1 MDVDALIV
9 GGGPGGLVAAVY
21 LARFRR
27 TVVVVDA
34 GSGRASLIPR
44 SHNFPG
50 FPDGIRGTELLERLR
65 AQAVRYGA
73 QIVAGRVEAVERIAD
88 GAFAV
93 QSTAAPIEARMVV
106 LATGVVD
113 VEPDLPNLRDVIRR
127 GLVRHCPICDGFEI
141 DGQRVAII
149 GAGAKGAREALF
161 IRHFSDDVTLFT
173 LGGDAQSDE
182 DRAALQAAGIR
193 IVEEPLTE
201 VAVEHDAIVGLQTI
215 DGRAHRFDTLSSA
228 LGCIPNATIAAALD
242 VERGDDG
249 MIVTDS
255 HLRTSVANVYACGDI
270 VHDSLNQIA
279 VAAGHA
285 AIAATDI
292 HNAL

>member
-215 DGRAHRFDTLSSA
+215 DGRAHRFDTLYSA

-242 VERGDDG
+242 VERGGDG

>member
-65 AQAVRYGA
+65 AQAMRYGA

-215 DGRAHRFDTLSSA
+215 DGRAHRFDTLYSA

-285 AIAATDI
+285 AIAATAI

>member
-9 GGGPGGLVAAVY
+9 GGGPAGLVAAVY

-27 TVVVVDA
+27 SVVVVDGGA
-34 GSGRASLIPR
+34 GRASLIPR
-44 SHNFPG
+44 SHNLPG

-65 AQAVRYGA
+65 AQALRYGA
-73 QIVAGRVEAVERIAD
+73 QIVEGRVEAVERIAG

-93 QSTAAPIEARMVV
+93 RSSAAAMNARMLV

-113 VEPDLPNLRDVIRR
+113 VEPDLPNLRDAIRR

-141 DGQRVAII
+141 DGQRVAVI
-149 GAGAKGAREALF
+149 GVGAKGAREALF

-173 LGGDAQSDE
+173 LGGDAQSGE
-182 DRAALQAAGIR
+182 DRAALQEAGIPV
-193 IVEEPLTE
+193 VEEPLTE
-201 VAVEHDAIVGLQTI
+201 VAIEHDAIVGLQTV
-215 DGRAHRFDTLSSA
+215 DGRAHRFDTLYSA
-228 LGCIPNATIAAALD
+228 LGCIPNATVAAALD
-242 VERGDDG
+242 VERADDG
-249 MIVTDS
+249 MIVTDN
-255 HLRTSVANVYACGDI
+255 HQRTSVANVYACGDI

-292 HNAL
+292 HNGL

>member
-9 GGGPGGLVAAVY
+9 GGGPAGLIAAVY

-34 GSGRASLIPR
+34 ESGRASLIPR

-50 FPDGIRGTELLERLR
+50 FPDGIRGTELLDRLR

-73 QIVAGRVEAVERIAD
+73 QIVAGRVERIERIAG

-93 QSTAAPIEARMVV
+93 QSTAAPIEARMLM

-149 GAGAKGAREALF
+149 GAGAQGAREALF

-173 LGGDAQSDE
+173 LGGDPQSDQ
-182 DRAALQAAGIR
+182 DRAALQAADIR
-193 IVEEPLTE
+193 IVEEPLAE

-215 DGRAHRFDTLSSA
+215 DGRAHRFDTLYSA

-249 MIVTDS
+249 MIVTDR
-255 HLRTSVANVYACGDI
+255 HLHTSVANVYACGDI

>member
-9 GGGPGGLVAAVY
+9 GGGPAGLIAAVY

-50 FPDGIRGTELLERLR
+50 FPDGIRGTELLDRLR

-73 QIVAGRVEAVERIAD
+73 KIVAGRVERIERIAG

-93 QSTAAPIEARMVV
+93 QSTAAPIEARMLM

-149 GAGAKGAREALF
+149 GAGAQGAREALF

-173 LGGDAQSDE
+173 LGGDPQSDQ
-182 DRAALQAAGIR
+182 DRAALQTAGIR
-193 IVEEPLTE
+193 IVEEPLAE

-215 DGRAHRFDTLSSA
+215 DGRAHRFDTLYSA
-228 LGCIPNATIAAALD
+228 LGCIPNETIAAALD

-255 HLRTSVANVYACGDI
+255 LLRTSVANVYACGDI

>member
-9 GGGPGGLVAAVY
+9 GGGPAGLIAAGY
-21 LARFRR
+21 IGRFRR

-50 FPDGIRGTELLERLR
+50 FPDGIRGTELLDRLR

-73 QIVAGRVEAVERIAD
+73 QIVAGRVERIERIAG

-93 QSTAAPIEARMVV
+93 QSTAAPVEARMLM

-149 GAGAKGAREALF
+149 GAGAQGAREALF

-173 LGGDAQSDE
+173 LGGDPQSDQ
-182 DRAALQAAGIR
+182 DRAALQTAGIR
-193 IVEEPLTE
+193 IVEEPLAE

-215 DGRAHRFDTLSSA
+215 DGRAHRFDTLYSA

>member
-9 GGGPGGLVAAVY
+9 GGGPAGLVAAVY

-27 TVVVVDA
+27 TVLVVDA
-34 GSGRASLIPR
+34 GAGRASLIPR

-65 AQAVRYGA
+65 AQALRYGA
-73 QIVAGRVEAVERIAD
+73 QIVEGRVEAVERVAD

-93 QSTAAPIEARMVV
+93 QSTAAAIEARMLV

-113 VEPDLPNLRDVIRR
+113 VEPDLPNLRNVIRR

-149 GAGAKGAREALF
+149 GAGARGAREALF

-173 LGGDAQSDE
+173 LGGDAQSDA

-193 IVEEPLTE
+193 VVEEPLAE
-201 VAVEHDAIVGLQTI
+201 VHVEHDAIVGLQTI
-215 DGRAHRFDTLSSA
+215 DGRAHRFDTLYSA

-242 VERGDDG
+242 VERADDG

-255 HLRTSVANVYACGDI
+255 HQRTSVANVYACGDI

>member
-65 AQAVRYGA
+65 AQAMRYGA

-215 DGRAHRFDTLSSA
+215 DGRAHRFDTLYSA
-228 LGCIPNATIAAALD
+228 LGCIPNATIATALD

>member
-65 AQAVRYGA
+65 AQAMRYGA

-215 DGRAHRFDTLSSA
+215 DGRAHRFDTLYSA

>member
-50 FPDGIRGTELLERLR
+50 FPDGIRGTELLDRLR

-215 DGRAHRFDTLSSA
+215 DGRAHRFDTLYSA

>member
-1 MDVDALIV
+1 MQRVEQDAFEVRAGSTRL
-9 GGGPGGLVAAVY
+9 
-21 LARFRR
+21 RTR
-27 TVVVVDA
+27 TV
-34 GSGRASLIPR
+34 L
-44 SHNFPG
+44 
-50 FPDGIRGTELLERLR
+50 
-65 AQAVRYGA
+65 
-73 QIVAGRVEAVERIAD
+73 
-88 GAFAV
+88 
-93 QSTAAPIEARMVV
+93 

-215 DGRAHRFDTLSSA
+215 DGRAHRFDTLYSA
-228 LGCIPNATIAAALD
+228 LGCIPNATIAAALN

-285 AIAATDI
+285 AIAATAI

>member
-9 GGGPGGLVAAVY
+9 GGGPAGLVAAVY

-215 DGRAHRFDTLSSA
+215 DGRAHRFDTLYSA

>member
-9 GGGPGGLVAAVY
+9 GGGPAGLVAAVY

-215 DGRAHRFDTLSSA
+215 DGRAHRFDTLYSA

-285 AIAATDI
+285 AIAATAI

>member
-215 DGRAHRFDTLSSA
+215 DGRAHRFDTLYSA

-285 AIAATDI
+285 AIAATAI

>member
-215 DGRAHRFDTLSSA
+215 DGRAHRFDTLYSA